1 MKKKTFVKIT
11 EGENG
16 ELVVRMGG
24 DGLIILSMLQTALA
38 KVSLDLVKPGVS
50 LEEMAD
56 RHREAAL
63 SVMKLMLAER
73 NGEALKAL
81 KEMLEGLK

>member
-11 EGENG
+11 EGKNG
-16 ELVVRMGG
+16 EMVVRTGG
-24 DGLIILSMLQTALA
+24 NGLIILAMLQTALA
-38 KVSLDLVKPGVS
+38 KVSLDLVKHGVS

-56 RHREAAL
+56 GHREAVL

-73 NGEALKAL
+73 EGAALKAM
-81 KEMLEGLK
+81 KEMVEGRK

>member
-1 MKKKTFVKIT
+1 MNKKAFVKIT
-11 EGENG
+11 EEKNG

-24 DGLIILSMLQTALA
+24 NGLIILLMLQTAVA

-56 RHREAAL
+56 GHREVVL
-63 SVMKLMLAER
+63 SVMKMMLAER
-73 NGEALKAL
+73 NGEALKAV
-81 KEMLEGLK
+81 KEMVEGRR

>member
-11 EGENG
+11 EGKSG
-16 ELVVRMGG
+16 KMVVRTGG
-24 DGLIILSMLQTALA
+24 NGLVILSMLQTALA

-50 LEEMAD
+50 LEKMAD
-56 RHREAAL
+56 GHREAVLRA
-63 SVMKLMLAER
+63 MELMLAER
-73 NGEALKAL
+73 NGEALKTL

>member
-1 MKKKTFVKIT
+1 MKIT
-11 EGENG
+11 EGKDG

-24 DGLIILSMLQTALA
+24 NGLVIMSMLQTTLA

-56 RHREAAL
+56 GHREVAL

-73 NGEALKAL
+73 EGEALKAV
-81 KEMLEGLK
+81 KEMVEGRR

>member
-16 ELVVRMGG
+16 ELVVRM
-24 DGLIILSMLQTALA
+24 DGNGLTILSMLQTAVA

-50 LEEMAD
+50 LEAMAD
-56 RHREAAL
+56 GHREAVL
-63 SVMKLMLAER
+63 GVMKLLLAER
-73 NGEALKAL
+73 NGEA
-81 KEMLEGLK
+81 

>member
-11 EGENG
+11 EGKND
-16 ELVVRMGG
+16 ELVVRTVGN
-24 DGLIILSMLQTALA
+24 GLIIMAMLQTALG
-38 KVSLDLVKPGVS
+38 KVSLDLVKYGVS

-56 RHREAAL
+56 GHREAVL

-73 NGEALKAL
+73 NSEALKTL

>member
-1 MKKKTFVKIT
+1 M
-11 EGENG
+11 N
-16 ELVVRMGG
+16 VRTGG
-24 DGLIILSMLQTALA
+24 NGLIILEMLQTALA

-56 RHREAAL
+56 GHREVVLGA
-63 SVMKLMLAER
+63 MKLMLAER
-73 NGEALKAL
+73 NGEALKEL

>member
-11 EGENG
+11 EGKNG
-16 ELVVRMGG
+16 ELHVRTGG
-24 DGLIILSMLQTALA
+24 NGWIIIAMLQTALA

-63 SVMKLMLAER
+63 SAMKLMLTKREV
-73 NGEALKAL
+73 ESLKAM
-81 KEMLEGLK
+81 KEMVEGLR

>member
-11 EGENG
+11 EGKNG

-24 DGLIILSMLQTALA
+24 NGLTILAMLQTALA

-50 LEEMAD
+50 LEAMAD
-56 RHREAAL
+56 GNREAAL
-63 SVMKLMLAER
+63 SVMKMMVAER
-73 NGEALKAL
+73 EGEALKAM
-81 KEMLEGLK
+81 KEMVEGLK

>member
-11 EGENG
+11 EGKNG
-16 ELVVRMGG
+16 EMAMSTCGNGLVIM
-24 DGLIILSMLQTALA
+24 SMLQTALA
-38 KVSLDLVKPGVS
+38 KVSLDLVKHGVS

-56 RHREAAL
+56 GHREAVL

-81 KEMLEGLK
+81 KERLEGMK

>member
-16 ELVVRMGG
+16 ELVVRMDGN
-24 DGLIILSMLQTALA
+24 GLIILSMLQTAVA
-38 KVSLDLVKPGVS
+38 KMSLDLVKPGVS
-50 LEEMAD
+50 LEAMAD
-56 RHREAAL
+56 GHREVVL

-73 NGEALKAL
+73 NGEALKEL
-81 KEMLEGLK
+81 KEMLEGRK

>member
-11 EGENG
+11 EGKNG

-24 DGLIILSMLQTALA
+24 NGLIILSMLQTAVA
-38 KVSLDLVKPGVS
+38 KVSLDLVEPGVS

-56 RHREAAL
+56 GHREAVL
-63 SVMKLMLAER
+63 GVMKLLLAER
-73 NGEALKAL
+73 NGKALKAV
-81 KEMLEGLK
+81 KEMVEGRK

>member
-11 EGENG
+11 EGKNG
-16 ELVVRMGG
+16 ELVVRTGG
-24 DGLIILSMLQTALA
+24 NGLTILSMLLTALA

-50 LEEMAD
+50 LEAMAD
-56 RHREAAL
+56 GHREAVL

-73 NGEALKAL
+73 EGEALKAV
-81 KEMLEGLK
+81 KEMVERR

>member
-11 EGENG
+11 EGKNG
-16 ELVVRMGG
+16 ELVVRTGG
-24 DGLIILSMLQTALA
+24 NVLIILSMLQTALA

-56 RHREAAL
+56 GHREVAL
-63 SVMKLMLAER
+63 NVMKLMLAER
-73 NGEALKAL
+73 EGEA
-81 KEMLEGLK
+81 